1 MSDDS
6 PTATTRVAIIGSG
19 AAGSSAAFW
28 VGKAKE
34 RFGLDVEIDVY
45 DRESYIGGRSTVVYP
60 YGNESLKEIELG
72 ASIFVKVNKN
82 LWRAIDEFNLTRRD
96 FFDEDYATAV
106 WDGEQF
112 LVTYDGGWWDSLK
125 ALWRYGWQ
133 AFRKTEASVKGMLE
147 SYAQLY
153 AADGPKWGSISELS
167 RTLGFENLVSKTTAE
182 HFLAEGVSSNY
193 IYELI
198 EAATLVNYG
207 QDADSIHALEG
218 ACSMASSSASGVDG
232 GNFLM
237 FEQFLNHSNAN
248 VYLDT
253 PVTSVSPREGY
264 GSQWTVTSSRGSQNY
279 RGVILAAPFHGSRI
293 TVPASIEEQIPPQP
307 YVKLHVTLLTTTS
320 PHPSPAYFG
329 LPDGSK
335 VPQTILTSQA
345 NSRQGGKKPE
355 FNSLTYHHLVR
366 EGEWSVKIFS
376 AALITDEWLGTVF
389 GEGSIKWTYRK
400 EWDAYPKLPPT
411 ATYPPIKLDR
421 GFYYVNSFEP
431 FISTMETETIA
442 SRNVA
447 DLFLH
452 EEFQSGICG
461 PRALAAS
468 IPESKKA
475 SEPADWIYGWDC

>member
-193 IYELI
+193 IYEMI

-207 QDADSIHALEG
+207 QDTDSIHALEG
-218 ACSMASSSASGVDG
+218 ACSMAGSSASGVDG
-232 GNFLM
+232 GNFLV
-237 FEQFLNHSNAN
+237 FEQFLKHSNAN
-248 VYLDT
+248 VYLNT

-264 GSQWTVTSSRGSQNY
+264 DNQWTVASSRGSQNY

-293 TVPASIEEQIPPQP
+293 NVPASIKAQIPPQP
-307 YVKLHVTLLTTTS
+307 YVRLHVTVLTTTA
-320 PHPSPAYFG
+320 PHPSPSYFG
-329 LPDGSK
+329 LPEGST
-335 VPQTILTSQA
+335 VPGMIFTSQA

-355 FNSLTYHHLVR
+355 FNSLAYHGLVR

-376 AALITDEWLGTVF
+376 AAALSDEWLATVF
-389 GEGSIKWTYRK
+389 GKGGIKWIYRK

-411 ATYPPIKLDR
+411 TTYPPVKLDR

-431 FISTMETETIA
+431 LMSTMETETVA
-442 SRNVA
+442 SRNVV
-447 DLFLH
+447 DLLLH

-461 PRALAAS
+461 PRALAANIS
-468 IPESKKA
+468 GGA
-475 SEPADWIYGWDC
+475 SDWIYGWDC